1 MLLLKTLSL
10 IISAEF
16 LLPQKVTFMVS
27 GNQNL
32 AISAGIL
39 QPIMPA
45 GCGADLKVFPRCTLI
60 HQQRTAHH

>member
-39 QPIMPA
+39 QPIMPGKGQA
-45 GCGADLKVFPRCTLI
+45 QHLKEQHSPRI
-60 HQQRTAHH
+60 